1 MNSILVP
8 LDESNERSLRASYFA
23 LELAK
28 RTASK
33 VMLLSIEDGSSGGAV
48 QRKTLGHSGEF
59 GGEID
64 RLVSDSLTAGIPIET
79 HVTGGDYLER
89 VVDFAQR
96 HNVSRVVVALPK
108 RGSAAFAVLERR
120 IIALRERLSCVL
132 VTVRAREDRD
142 QTWRE
147 TG

>member
-8 LDESNERSLRASYFA
+8 LDESDERSLRASYFA

-33 VMLLSIEDGSSGGAV
+33 VLLLSIENGPRVGAV
-48 QRKTLGHSGEF
+48 RTGIPGQHGEM
-59 GGEID
+59 GGEIE
-64 RLVSDSLTAGIPIET
+64 RLVNDSLMAGIPIEA

-89 VVDFAQR
+89 VIDFAQR

-108 RGSAAFAVLERR
+108 RGSAAFAELETR

-132 VTVRAREDRD
+132 VTVRSREDRD
-142 QTWRE
+142 HIWRE

>member
-8 LDESNERSLRASYFA
+8 LDDSHERSLRASYFA
-23 LELAK
+23 VEFAK

-33 VMLLSIEDGSSGGAV
+33 VLLLTIENGPGAGAPRSSAVGG
-48 QRKTLGHSGEF
+48 RGER
-59 GGEID
+59 GEEID
-64 RLVSDSLTAGIPIET
+64 RLVNDSLMAGVPIET
-79 HVTGGDYLER
+79 YVTGGDYLER
-89 VVDFAQR
+89 VIDFAQR

-108 RGSAAFAVLERR
+108 RGSAAFAEFEQR

-132 VTVRAREDRD
+132 VTVRSREDQDR
-142 QTWRE
+142 TWLE